1 MEKLLFFSTV
11 ILACMVSCQKSD
23 ALSETPD
30 VTAKNAIN
38 NIPYNSL
45 SMDTNGG
52 GTVSASSDKFY
63 VGVPVT
69 LTATPSSDYEFDHW
83 TVNHQISSFD
93 QTVTV
98 IPEANKILAYI
109 AIFRPK
115 NPSSQGV
122 SMLTFHNLVS
132 DSEFRNECEVQYIG
146 PDGRGYVERLDIG
159 CEGRILRFPV
169 QTGSEKVTVYIQL
182 ESKNDPLYY
191 CVATYSPYDPSSSVA
206 GGLDLSLRGRET
218 SSLIYLGRDDRVYED
233 MTVTLR
239 AEMYDFR
246 SEDNYSE

>member
-1 MEKLLFFSTV
+1 MKKLLFFSTF

-23 ALSETPD
+23 TLSETPD

-38 NIPYNSL
+38 NIPYNYL

-52 GTVSASSDKFY
+52 GTVSASSDNFY
-63 VGVPVT
+63 VGIPVT

-93 QTVTV
+93 QAVTV
-98 IPEANKILAYI
+98 IPEANKILDYI

-115 NPSSQGV
+115 NPASQGI
-122 SMLTFHNLVS
+122 SMLTFHNLVP
-132 DSEFRNECEVQYIG
+132 DSQFRNECEIQYIG
-146 PDGRGYVERLDIG
+146 PGGRGYIERLDIG
-159 CEGRILRFPV
+159 CGGRILRFPV
-169 QTGSEKVTVYIQL
+169 QTGSQGVTICIQL
-182 ESKNDPLYY
+182 ESINDPLYY
-191 CVATYSPYDPSSSVA
+191 CVVAYSSFDDH

-218 SSLIYLGRDDRVYED
+218 SSLIYLGRDNQISGD

-246 SEDNYSE
+246 DSDSGGDN